1 MSVVTELW
9 SCCSLSLA
17 IGGTSLH
24 PTGLPVDA
32 QGAAEGLERVH
43 NTAALEVLRKL
54 PGVTDAN
61 VRNVLREC
69 ASLAELASLSMERMT
84 SLLGGRAAAERLHR
98 FLNQSPKALLE
109 GLL

>member
-1 MSVVTELW
+1 M
-9 SCCSLSLA
+9 
-17 IGGTSLH
+17 
-24 PTGLPVDA
+24 DA
-32 QGAAEGLERVH
+32 EGATQGLERVH
-43 NTAALEVLRKL
+43 NTAAHEVLRKL
-54 PGVTDAN
+54 PGITDAN

-84 SLLGGRAAAERLHR
+84 GLLGGRAAAERLHR